1 MRQQLRTL
9 ATLAGV
15 ATLAWG
21 SGAVAASSEPA
32 SPPPEL
38 SETLRIG
45 VGIDAAYAP
54 FFIAESEGL
63 FEAEGLENV
72 ELVQFARGGEAVDAL
87 GAGQVDLAGNS
98 DTTTLVLMA
107 NNPIFKALMIYQES
121 GDYLKVVARGDLEDV
136 SEIKTIGVVP
146 GLSAYNA
153 ELFVEANELEDVEY
167 VEAAPAEIPALL
179 QRGDIDAYILWEP
192 WPAQGVELGGQ
203 IIGVTGDFD
212 SAYVHWLVATAE
224 WISDDANL
232 PYAQAVGR
240 ALIAANEIVESDP
253 ELAAQVTEDAASVP
267 QDQTLLAVDQID
279 FVARG
284 FDDSDFAAYES
295 QNEYFVNHNMVDEP
309 ADLDAAIDTEF
320 FDSL

>member
-1 MRQQLRTL
+1 MRKQPHTL

-15 ATLAWG
+15 AALAFG
-21 SGAVAASSEPA
+21 STAAASEPA
-32 SPPPEL
+32 SVPPAL
-38 SETLRIG
+38 TETLRIG

-54 FFIAESEGL
+54 FFVAESEGL
-63 FEAEGLENV
+63 FAAEGLEDV
-72 ELVQFARGGEAVDAL
+72 ELVQFSRGGEAVDAL

-107 NNPIFKALMIYQES
+107 NNPIFRALMIYQES

-136 SEIKTIGVVP
+136 SEIETMGVVP

-153 ELFVEANELEDVEY
+153 ELFAAANELEDVEY
-167 VEAAPAEIPALL
+167 IEAAPAEIPALL

-212 SAYVHWLVATAE
+212 SSYVHWLVATDE
-224 WISDDANL
+224 WMSDPDNV
-232 PYAQAVGR
+232 PYAQAVTR
-240 ALIAANEIVESDP
+240 AIAAADEIVEGDP
-253 ELAAQVTEDAASVP
+253 ELTAQIADDAASIP
-267 QDQTLLAVDQID
+267 QDQTLLAIEQID
-279 FVARG
+279 FSVRG
-284 FDDSDFAAYES
+284 FDDDDFASYES
-295 QNEYFVNHNMVDEP
+295 QNAYFLEHGMVEEP

-320 FDSL
+320 YDSL